1 MLDERID
8 LAVHSAKDMP
18 MDFPKGLGI
27 GAALKRGPVEDV
39 IVTKD
44 GTKLVDLKPGS
55 VVGTGSL
62 RRELQIRALNPLVV
76 IRPIRGNVQTR
87 LKKLTDG
94 LYDAIVLASAGLERL
109 DMVSGGEFHFEK
121 LSPDQCLPA
130 AGQAIL
136 AVETKNGHLTE
147 VMEALNDAEAMAM
160 LSAERAYLKAI
171 GGSCNA
177 PAAALAKVEGTKL
190 SMEVLFA
197 QDAKHVKRTS
207 GFH

>member
-1 MLDERID
+1 
-8 LAVHSAKDMP
+8 
-18 MDFPKGLGI
+18 
-27 GAALKRGPVEDV
+27 
-39 IVTKD
+39 
-44 GTKLVDLKPGS
+44 
-55 VVGTGSL
+55 
-62 RRELQIRALNPLVV
+62 
-76 IRPIRGNVQTR
+76 
-87 LKKLTDG
+87 
-94 LYDAIVLASAGLERL
+94 
-109 DMVSGGEFHFEK
+109 MVSGGEFHFEK

-171 GGSCNA
+171 DGSCNA

-197 QDAKHVKRTS
+197 QDAKHVKRAS
-207 GFH
+207 VSIENGIQPEQAEALGQELARKICQGKVWLVGAGLEMNVW